1 MATFAT
7 RNGEAVSMRPQGQ
20 GKGEPGV
27 SDETPRDED
36 EPPVEPVEEAE
47 PQAPDAGPLEIV
59 APEDLPEGVLE
70 ATPPDDAAE
79 GHSLIEDAEVEP
91 PAGDEA
97 PAEAEGPPE
106 REPEPEPEPE
116 LEPPLTMESAPAP
129 PPARP
134 VRPAR
139 QTGFLGR
146 VVRRLVLI
154 VLVVGVLAPLT
165 STLIFK
171 FVPPPVTILM
181 IQRVLE
187 GKGLDRRW
195 MPLSKM
201 SPALPNAVIAAED
214 AGYCSHWGFDFKA
227 MEKAMAHNQKRPGKI
242 RGGSTISQQTA
253 KNVFLWP
260 QRSYVRKGLEAYF
273 TVLIETIWGKRRIM
287 EVYLN
292 SVEWGPGV
300 YGADS
305 AARRYFG
312 VGADKLTAA
321 QASRLAAIL
330 PSPLKWKAAT
340 PGPYVRKRSRR
351 IGAASGTVR
360 REGLAACVR

>member
-1 MATFAT
+1 
-7 RNGEAVSMRPQGQ
+7 MR
-20 GKGEPGV
+20 V
-27 SDETPRDED
+27 SDETPGKDEN
-36 EPPVEPVEEAE
+36 AIG
-47 PQAPDAGPLEIV
+47 AA
-59 APEDLPEGVLE
+59 
-70 ATPPDDAAE
+70 PPDEAAK
-79 GHSLIEDAEVEP
+79 GPRPSGQ
-91 PAGDEA
+91 PAK
-97 PAEAEGPPE
+97 PA
-106 REPEPEPEPE
+106 
-116 LEPPLTMESAPAP
+116 S
-129 PPARP
+129 
-134 VRPAR
+134 
-139 QTGFLGR
+139 FLGKL
-146 VVRRLVLI
+146 VRRLVML
-154 VLVVGVLAPLT
+154 VLVVGVLLPVT
-165 STLIFK
+165 STLLFK

-181 IQRVLE
+181 IQRVFE

-195 MPLSKM
+195 MSLSKM

-214 AGYCSHWGFDFKA
+214 ARYCSHWGFDFQA
-227 MEKAMAHNQKRPGKI
+227 MEKAMAHNQRRPGKI

-273 TVLIETIWGKRRIM
+273 TVLIEGLWGKRRIM

-312 VGADKLTAA
+312 VGADQLTAA
-321 QASRLAAIL
+321 QAARLAAIL

-340 PGPYVRKRSRR
+340 PGPYVRKRSKR

>member
-1 MATFAT
+1 
-7 RNGEAVSMRPQGQ
+7 MR
-20 GKGEPGV
+20 V
-27 SDETPRDED
+27 SDETPGKDEGKPGD
-36 EPPVEPVEEAE
+36 ETVEPAAE
-47 PQAPDAGPLEIV
+47 APDAAPPEVRSGAI
-59 APEDLPEGVLE
+59 PEDAIE
-70 ATPPDDAAE
+70 AVPPDDAAE
-79 GHSLIEDAEVEP
+79 GHALSDEADEP
-91 PAGDEA
+91 PAETEDALA
-97 PAEAEGPPE
+97 PEPA
-106 REPEPEPEPE
+106 PEPEPPPTIEPT
-116 LEPPLTMESAPAP
+116 PAPAP
-129 PPARP
+129 RRP
-134 VRPAR
+134 LPTRPAPVK
-139 QTGFLGR
+139 QASFLGK
-146 VVRRLVLI
+146 VVRRLVMLVLI
-154 VLVVGVLAPLT
+154 VGVLLPVA
-165 STLIFK
+165 STLLFR

-181 IQRVLE
+181 VQRVFE

-195 MPLSKM
+195 MSLSKM

-214 AGYCSHWGFDFKA
+214 ARYCSHWGFDFEA
-227 MEKAMAHNQKRPGKI
+227 MEKALAHNQRRPGKI

-273 TVLIETIWGKRRIM
+273 TVLIETLWGKRRIM

-312 VGADKLTAA
+312 VGADKLTPS

-340 PGPYVRKRSRR
+340 PGPYVRKRSKR